1 MDATDRLPAHPRRLA
16 LVNTPSAMQSTRQ
29 NKICRLIQQDM
40 GEIFLKETKSV
51 FGQSLITVTQV
62 RITPDLSIARIY
74 VSLMIIGQGTKEGL
88 LQLIRENTPDLRR
101 RLGLREGKQLRIIPH
116 LEFYLDDSLDYIEN
130 IERLLKQ

>member
-1 MDATDRLPAHPRRLA
+1 
-16 LVNTPSAMQSTRQ
+16 MQSTRQ

-40 GEIFLKETKSV
+40 GDIFLREMKSV
-51 FGQSLITVTQV
+51 FGPSLITVTQV

-74 VSLMIIGQGTKEGL
+74 VSLMIIGEGTKEGL
-88 LQLIRENTPDLRR
+88 LALIRENTSDLRR
-101 RLGLREGKQLRIIPH
+101 RLGMREGKQLRIIPQ